1 MTEYRRQAG
10 DRMGFNWMMPSVAG
24 KRAIRHVIFDS
35 NFWKSFVHSRLAVP
49 LGDRGCLSLWGRRP
63 DIHQQMADHL
73 TAEYR
78 VRTAGRGRIV
88 DEWKLRPDRS
98 DNHWLDCLAGCAV
111 CGSMLGA
118 TMPEFGTAAPLKRRA
133 APIKLSEIAAA
144 KKGENPAGTSIG
156 RPRIRLSDLQRQKK

>member
-1 MTEYRRQAG
+1 
-10 DRMGFNWMMPSVAG
+10 MGFNWMMPSVAG

-63 DIHQQMADHL
+63 DIHQPIAEHL

-78 VRTAGRGRIV
+78 VRTAGRGRVV

-118 TMPEFGTAAPLKRRA
+118 TMPEFGTAVPLKRRS
-133 APIKLSEIAAA
+133 APIRLSDIAAA
-144 KKGENPAGTSIG
+144 KRGGDAPVDPAG
-156 RPRIRLSDLQRQKK
+156 RPRIRLSDLQKQKK

>member
-1 MTEYRRQAG
+1 MPG
-10 DRMGFNWMMPSVAG
+10 DKLGFNWMMPNVAG

-35 NFWKSFVHSRLAVP
+35 NFWKSFVHARLSVM
-49 LGDRGCLSLWGRRP
+49 LGDKGSLSLYGRLP
-63 DIHQQMADHL
+63 QHHQQIAEHL

-78 VRTAGRGRIV
+78 VKTQGRGRIV

-118 TMPEFGTAAPLKRRA
+118 TLPEFGTPMPLKKKLK
-133 APIKLSEIAAA
+133 PIKLSDIHESMSTA
-144 KKGENPAGTSIG
+144 PARS
-156 RPRIRLSDLQRQKK
+156 RIKLSDLRKQKYSN